1 MLGYRP
7 IFCVCYRNPQNAAE
21 CVPHFLIGT
30 KMKVI
35 KSKSKTKHGKQN
47 ILSKDEKNP
56 PQKTSTFKNIK

>member
-35 KSKSKTKHGKQN
+35 KSKSKTKHAKQN
-47 ILSKDEKNP
+47 ILSKDEK
-56 PQKTSTFKNIK
+56 KTP